1 MAAHSMYFPSLF
13 QLGSPLILVTAPEL
27 CRVIVSL
34 SPTANAEF
42 WAVEA
47 FSLCVFTSTKSPRGP
62 PWNEGHR
69 PKVRHE
75 TSVFEVPVQEQ
86 HEHSFFS
93 SSTNT
98 FITGS
103 LYTVRGVSHITRRS
117 RPLGKVGLAPRQ
129 YTEWNVVG
137 CARSTGDP
145 SQQGLLPEVYR
156 TASTGRCAHLLDR
169 VLTSQRTINKE
180 PTTPCP
186 GGICSW

>member
-27 CRVIVSL
+27 CRVIAPFS
-34 SPTANAEF
+34 STANAES

-47 FSLCVFTSTKSPRGP
+47 FSLCVFTSAKSPRGP

-75 TSVFEVPVQEQ
+75 TSEFEVPVQEQ

-103 LYTVRGVSHITRRS
+103 LYTVRG
-117 RPLGKVGLAPRQ
+117 
-129 YTEWNVVG
+129 
-137 CARSTGDP
+137 
-145 SQQGLLPEVYR
+145 YR
-156 TASTGRCAHLLDR
+156 TSPGAPDLRAKLGWLQGSTRNGM
-169 VLTSQRTINKE
+169 
-180 PTTPCP
+180 
-186 GGICSW
+186 